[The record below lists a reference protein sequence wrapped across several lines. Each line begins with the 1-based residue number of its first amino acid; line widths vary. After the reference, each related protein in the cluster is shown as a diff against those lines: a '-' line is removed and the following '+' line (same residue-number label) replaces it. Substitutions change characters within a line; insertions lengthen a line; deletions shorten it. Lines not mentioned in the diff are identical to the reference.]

1 MPVKSKTN
9 FVQYLLLYVFLL
21 LGACHPEQS
30 EQLRKAFD
38 LAQWQADRGGCKG
51 IRTNMIEQVKA
62 AELLIK
68 GLTQNEIADLM
79 GKPDRQQLAE
89 RNQKFYVYFLEKG
102 EHCQD
107 NKQVTNARSVAFRF
121 SAIGLVTEVTFQN
134 GMPRQ

>member
-1 MPVKSKTN
+1 MPVKTKTY
-9 FVQYLLLYVFLL
+9 FLYSLLLFGVLML
-21 LGACHPEQS
+21 EACHPEQS

-38 LAQWQADRGGCKG
+38 LAKWQADRGGCKG
-51 IRTNMIEQVKA
+51 IRTTMINQVKA

-89 RNQKFYVYFLEKG
+89 RNQKFYVYFLENG
-102 EHCQD
+102 EHCQ
-107 NKQVTNARSVAFRF
+107 NAKQVTNARSVAFRF

-134 GMPRQ
+134 GMPR